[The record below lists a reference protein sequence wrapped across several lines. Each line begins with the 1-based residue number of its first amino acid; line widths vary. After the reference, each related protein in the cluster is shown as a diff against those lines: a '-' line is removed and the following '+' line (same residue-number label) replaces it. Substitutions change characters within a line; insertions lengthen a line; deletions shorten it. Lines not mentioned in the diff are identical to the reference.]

1 MIMNGATLK
10 NTETI
15 IVSCLKPGTIAG
27 SMRMIITTI
36 VASHLVRVAE
46 AVTKEN
52 ARLIINHIIQTRYV
66 QFKTP
71 GTWL

>member
-1 MIMNGATLK
+1 MNGATLK
-10 NTETI
+10 NTEAIT
-15 IVSCLKPGTIAG
+15 VSCPKPGTIAG
-27 SMRMIITTI
+27 SMRTIITTI

-66 QFKTP
+66 
-71 GTWL
+71 